1 MKMINI
7 VATGVSDEV
16 MKILEAQGMPVRR
29 SLDIDV
35 PMFPRD
41 ITVVDDQELMVL
53 ATKYMENYSFMR
65 TQVACAALAEL
76 EAENAYSSAEA
87 KAFLSK
93 TNGKTTEKATM
104 LKAAVITDPEIE
116 ELAKVKMYAYAYRKM
131 LETTMDNLER
141 YYSLTSRELTRRT
154 SALRNRF

>member
-1 MKMINI
+1 MINI
-7 VATGVSDEV
+7 VSTGVSNEV

-29 SLDIDV
+29 SLDIDA

>member
-1 MKMINI
+1 MISI

-29 SLDIDV
+29 SLDIDA

-53 ATKYMENYSFMR
+53 ATKYMENYSFIR
-65 TQVACAALAEL
+65 TQVACAALAEM
-76 EAENAYSSAEA
+76 EAENAYSTAEA

>member
-1 MKMINI
+1 MINI

-29 SLDIDV
+29 SLDIDA
-35 PMFPRD
+35 PMFPKD

-53 ATKYMENYSFMR
+53 ATKYMENYSFIR

-116 ELAKVKMYAYAYRKM
+116 ELAKIKMYAYAYRKM

>member
-1 MKMINI
+1 MINI

-29 SLDIDV
+29 SLDIDA

-53 ATKYMENYSFMR
+53 ATKYMENYSFIR

>member
-1 MKMINI
+1 MINI

-29 SLDIDV
+29 SLDIDA
-35 PMFPRD
+35 PMFPKD

-53 ATKYMENYSFMR
+53 ATKYMENYSFIR

>member
-1 MKMINI
+1 MINI

-29 SLDIDV
+29 SLDIDA
-35 PMFPRD
+35 PMFPKD

-53 ATKYMENYSFMR
+53 ATKYMENYSFIR

-93 TNGKTTEKATM
+93 TNGKSTEKATM

>member
-1 MKMINI
+1 MINI
-7 VATGVSDEV
+7 VATGVSNEV

-29 SLDIDV
+29 SLDIDA

-93 TNGKTTEKATM
+93 TTGKTTEKATM

-116 ELAKVKMYAYAYRKM
+116 ELAKIKMYAYAYRKM

>member
-1 MKMINI
+1 MINI

-16 MKILEAQGMPVRR
+16 MRILEAQGMPVRR
-29 SLDIDV
+29 SLDIDA

-53 ATKYMENYSFMR
+53 ATKYMENYSFIR

-87 KAFLSK
+87 RAFLSK

>member
-1 MKMINI
+1 MINI

-29 SLDIDV
+29 SLDIDA

-116 ELAKVKMYAYAYRKM
+116 ELAKAKMYAYAYRKM

>member
-1 MKMINI
+1 MIKI

-29 SLDIDV
+29 SLDIDA
-35 PMFPRD
+35 PMFPKD

-53 ATKYMENYSFMR
+53 ATKYMENYSFIR

>member
-1 MKMINI
+1 MISI

-29 SLDIDV
+29 SLDIDA
-35 PMFPRD
+35 PMFPKD

-53 ATKYMENYSFMR
+53 ATKYMENYSFIR

>member
-1 MKMINI
+1 MINI

-16 MKILEAQGMPVRR
+16 MKILEAQGMPIRR
-29 SLDIDV
+29 SLDIDA
-35 PMFPRD
+35 PMFPKD

-53 ATKYMENYSFMR
+53 ATKYMENYSFIR

-116 ELAKVKMYAYAYRKM
+116 ELAKAKMYAYAYRKM

>member
-1 MKMINI
+1 MISI

-29 SLDIDV
+29 SLDIDA
-35 PMFPRD
+35 PMFPKD

-53 ATKYMENYSFMR
+53 ATKYMENYSFIR
-65 TQVACAALAEL
+65 TQVACAALAEM
-76 EAENAYSSAEA
+76 EAESAYSTAEA

>member
-1 MKMINI
+1 MINI

-29 SLDIDV
+29 SLDIDA
-35 PMFPRD
+35 PMFPKD

-53 ATKYMENYSFMR
+53 ATKYMENYSFIR

-87 KAFLSK
+87 RAFLSK

>member
-1 MKMINI
+1 MINI

-29 SLDIDV
+29 SLDIDA

-53 ATKYMENYSFMR
+53 ATKYMENYSFIR

-116 ELAKVKMYAYAYRKM
+116 ELAKIKMYAYAYRKM

>member
-1 MKMINI
+1 MINI

-29 SLDIDV
+29 SLDIDA
-35 PMFPRD
+35 PMFPKD

-53 ATKYMENYSFMR
+53 ATKYMENYSFIR
-65 TQVACAALAEL
+65 TQVACASLAEL

-116 ELAKVKMYAYAYRKM
+116 ELAKAKMYAYAYRKM

>member
-1 MKMINI
+1 MINI
-7 VATGVSDEV
+7 VATGVSNEV

-29 SLDIDV
+29 SLDIDA

>member
-1 MKMINI
+1 MINI

-29 SLDIDV
+29 SLDIDA
-35 PMFPRD
+35 PMFPKD

-53 ATKYMENYSFMR
+53 ATKYMENYSFIR

-76 EAENAYSSAEA
+76 EAENAYNSAEA

-116 ELAKVKMYAYAYRKM
+116 ELAKIKMYAYAYRKM

>member
-1 MKMINI
+1 MINI
-7 VATGVSDEV
+7 VATGVSNEV

-29 SLDIDV
+29 SLDIDA
-35 PMFPRD
+35 PMFPKD

-53 ATKYMENYSFMR
+53 ATKYMENYSFIR

-116 ELAKVKMYAYAYRKM
+116 KLAKAKMYAYAYRKM

>member
-1 MKMINI
+1 MINI

-29 SLDIDV
+29 SLDIDA
-35 PMFPRD
+35 PMFPKD

-53 ATKYMENYSFMR
+53 ATKYMENYSFIR
-65 TQVACAALAEL
+65 TQVACAALAEM
-76 EAENAYSSAEA
+76 EAENAYSTAEA